1 MRKFRPEIQLLRA
14 IAVLAVVVYHIQ
26 PSWLPGGFVGVDVFF
41 VISGYLITAHML
53 KEVESTGRLSLSQFW
68 ANRARRILPA
78 ATLAIV
84 VTTIASLLFFAGDAV
99 GYGDQ
104 ASCGIGCVCAELCVG
119 CSVC

>member
-84 VTTIASLLFFAGDAV
+84 VTTIASLLF
-99 GYGDQ
+99 
-104 ASCGIGCVCAELCVG
+104 CR
-119 CSVC
+119 